1 MEIKEKM
8 LVTSSPHM
16 RSETTV
22 SREMLDVIIAL
33 VPAGLAGVYFF
44 GIRALFIMAASVI
57 TCVLA
62 EIAANKVMK
71 RKSTITDLSAVV
83 TGLLLAYNV
92 PVTMPIWQ
100 IVLGALF
107 AIVVAKQF
115 FGGIGQN
122 IVNPALA
129 ARAFLMASWT
139 SSMTNFVA
147 PGGGVNAIS
156 AATVLSGGDKPA
168 LFDMFIG
175 NMGGCIGEVSTLAII
190 IGGIYLIAR
199 KVIDFKIPVIYILT
213 TAVLLVVFNKSADGL
228 LEQLLSGGLFLGA
241 FFMATDYVTIPV
253 TPNGRIIFALG
264 CGILTAI
271 IRVFGG
277 YPEGVSYAILLMN
290 LMVPLIESKTK
301 PKVFGVTLP
310 KKGAKNE

>member
-1 MEIKEKM
+1 MEVKEKL

-16 RSETTV
+16 RSDRTV
-22 SREMLDVIIAL
+22 TKEMLDVIIAL
-33 VPAGLAGVYFF
+33 IPTGLVGAYFF
-44 GIRALFIMAASVI
+44 GLRALLIIGACIIS
-57 TCVLA
+57 CVVA
-62 EIAANKVMK
+62 EMICNKVMK
-71 RKSTITDLSAVV
+71 RESTIGDLSAVV
-83 TGLLLAYNV
+83 TGILLAYNV
-92 PVTMPIWQ
+92 SVTMPIWQ
-100 IVLGALF
+100 MVLGSFF

-129 ARAFLMASWT
+129 ARAFLMASW
-139 SSMTNFVA
+139 SNSMTYYVA
-147 PGGGVNAIS
+147 PGGVSAIAS
-156 AATVLSGGDKPA
+156 ATPLSGGEQPSIMN
-168 LFDMFIG
+168 MFIG

-190 IGGIYLIAR
+190 IGGIYLIYR
-199 KVIDFKIPVIYILT
+199 KVIDPKVPLIYIAT

-228 LEQLLSGGLFLGA
+228 IEQLLSGGLFLGA

-264 CGILTAI
+264 CGLLTAI

-290 LMVPLIESKTK
+290 LTVPLIEEKTK
-301 PKVFGVTLP
+301 PKVFGVDYS
-310 KKGAKNE
+310 KKEAQNE